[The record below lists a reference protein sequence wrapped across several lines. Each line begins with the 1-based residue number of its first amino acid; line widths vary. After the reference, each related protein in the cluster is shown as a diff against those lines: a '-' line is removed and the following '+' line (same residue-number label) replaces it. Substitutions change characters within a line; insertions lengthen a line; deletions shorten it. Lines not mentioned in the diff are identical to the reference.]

1 MYFNDRFCNPQYV
14 NQYYYLQQQE
24 YIRQMKQ
31 DLEVQKAAKAARDLC
46 RAVKNMDEQH
56 QQHAFW
62 LAFASWQK
70 NTDGAPLRFNLMPRT
85 CLKDEEKL

>member
-14 NQYYYLQQQE
+14 NPYYYLQQQE

-56 QQHAFW
+56 QQHAF
-62 LAFASWQK
+62 LA
-70 NTDGAPLRFNLMPRT
+70 
-85 CLKDEEKL
+85 CLCVMAEEYGWGTTAI